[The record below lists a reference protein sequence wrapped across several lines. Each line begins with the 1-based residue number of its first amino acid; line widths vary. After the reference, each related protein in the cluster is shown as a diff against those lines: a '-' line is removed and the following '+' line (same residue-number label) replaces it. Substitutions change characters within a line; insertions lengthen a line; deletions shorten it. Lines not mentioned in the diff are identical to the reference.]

1 LFGTRFRSTYCNSIR
16 HVARSVVADDLGM
29 RMFFAEDEPILLE
42 FVTRG
47 HVEAGY
53 AIETI
58 VDGEDA
64 LFETSA
70 RRHGS
75 R

>member
-1 LFGTRFRSTYCNSIR
+1 
-16 HVARSVVADDLGM
+16 VVADDLGM